1 MQSCRLVACF
11 GEVCYISCE
20 RYCILAYFSDMCPI
34 FLASLFDPTISPTF
48 QEKCA
53 SLQFQHLAVLQT
65 CCRVLQVCNSIFRL
79 RVLHMIRKG
88 ARVRSN
94 LLPFHDLLSEEPQN
108 SLTNKALTYSEIS
121 MAKILGEPG
130 DTSLKFSSDKGF
142 DEFKQKFSLTNSE
155 VAAFLRDLA
164 QEIEAGGDV
173 EVAYG
178 DVSISVN
185 PMPPIKLEVE
195 LEKDELEIE
204 IKLKARS

>member
-1 MQSCRLVACF
+1 
-11 GEVCYISCE
+11 
-20 RYCILAYFSDMCPI
+20 
-34 FLASLFDPTISPTF
+34 
-48 QEKCA
+48 
-53 SLQFQHLAVLQT
+53 
-65 CCRVLQVCNSIFRL
+65 
-79 RVLHMIRKG
+79 
-88 ARVRSN
+88 
-94 LLPFHDLLSEEPQN
+94 
-108 SLTNKALTYSEIS
+108 